1 MRTNG
6 VNSQRTPGAATATG
20 LTVVPQVEQTGPD
33 HDSVAS
39 MVRHAIGPVL
49 DELSEAKK
57 AIRAAQRLRQ
67 ISKTVGDEEVE
78 QMIAAELRSLAGAA
92 ADS

>member
-6 VNSQRTPGAATATG
+6 VNSQRTRGAATATG
-20 LTVVPQVEQTGPD
+20 LTVVPQIQQTGPD
-33 HDSVAS
+33 RDSVAS

-57 AIRAAQRLRQ
+57 AIHAAQRLRQ
-67 ISKTVGDEEVE
+67 VAKRVGDEQVE
-78 QMIAAELRSLAGAA
+78 EMIAAELRSLASAG